1 MHTTPQAAPANALDA
16 ASKSPQAETA
26 DALRAAS
33 RLAASIGNDG
43 STEEHAAHLLL
54 SALQPLT
61 DRDDDADITLP
72 AVALKSLLEELVNTL
87 YDHRVTMRCVSAAI
101 RDHLQAT
108 VGLLPNSE
116 TPPSK

>member
-1 MHTTPQAAPANALDA
+1 MHTTPQAAPADALDA

-26 DALRAAS
+26 DALRAAFRS
-33 RLAASIGNDG
+33 TASIGKDARP
-43 STEEHAAHLLL
+43 EEHAAHLLL

-87 YDHRVTMRCVSAAI
+87 YDHRAAMRCVSAAI

-108 VGLLPNSE
+108 VGVLPNSG
-116 TPPSK
+116 T